1 MNRVGY
7 AWLVE
12 TLGLRVP
19 PPAQPAFVDGS
30 VNRRVDAADR
40 ILFPTGVALTD
51 SPLGHLEFALRHEG
65 INLAVIASA
74 LPAIGAGPII
84 ERLRESPNGEYI
96 RRAAFL
102 WEWLTGGALNAGANT
117 AGAYIDLF
125 DPEEYVVATHPVRAP
140 TYRVSNNAL
149 GTPQFC
155 PTVRRGACPAPG
167 WLEGMMAR
175 AGQLAAS
182 SQQSGLYDRAIQ
194 YLYLSE
200 TKSSFA
206 IENEIP
212 SANREERFVQIL
224 RRAGE
229 TPAVSEDYLV
239 AIQNA
244 VVRDD
249 FSKEASYR
257 TRQNWLE
264 DRLGRI
270 TFLPHPPD
278 GLRETMIAWEAF
290 VNDAGRGVDPL
301 VKTACGAFG
310 FVYLHPFMDG
320 NGRLHRF
327 MIHHLLAQTSQVP
340 EGMIIPVSAVIMN
353 HIPEYLDVL
362 KGFSKPATHL
372 WNYLRGEEGPII
384 NEAPGAEPYRF
395 FDASREVVFL
405 AKMIGEAV
413 EQEIP
418 KEIAYLSGY
427 DRAYERIETA
437 FDLPSK
443 DIGKLIRM
451 IQGNNGR
458 LAKGKRHQFEHLP
471 DEVLHRIEAMVQESF
486 AEVSQRQNEAAEPQ
500 SD

>member
-1 MNRVGY
+1 MNKVGY
-7 AWLVE
+7 ASLVE
-12 TLGLRVP
+12 TLGLQVLP
-19 PPAQPAFVDGS
+19 PVQPAFVDGS
-30 VNRRVDAADR
+30 VNRRVDTDDR

-65 INLAVIASA
+65 INLAILASA
-74 LPAIGAGPII
+74 LPVIGPGPII
-84 ERLRESPNGEYI
+84 ERIRESPNGEYI

-102 WEWLTGGALNAGANT
+102 WEWLTGDALNAGANT
-117 AGAYIDLF
+117 AGTYIDLF
-125 DPEEYVVATHPVRAP
+125 DPEEYMVAANPVRAP
-140 TYRVSNNAL
+140 TYRVNNNAL

-155 PTVRRGACPAPG
+155 PTVRRAASPG
-167 WLEGMMAR
+167 SDWLGGMMAR

-182 SQQSGLYDRAIQ
+182 SQQTGLYDRAIQ

-206 IENEIP
+206 IEHEVPN
-212 SANREERFVQIL
+212 ANKEERFVQIL

-229 TPAVSEDYLV
+229 TSVVSEDYLV

-270 TFLPHPPD
+270 SFLPHPVE
-278 GLRETMIAWEAF
+278 GLRETMAGWEAF
-290 VNDAGRGVDPL
+290 VNDTERGVDPL

-327 MIHHLLAQTSQVP
+327 MIHHLLAQTGQVP
-340 EGMIIPVSAVIMN
+340 EGMIIPVSAVIMK
-353 HIPEYLDVL
+353 HIQEYLDVL
-362 KGFSKPATHL
+362 NGFSKPATQL
-372 WNYLRGEEGPII
+372 WNYLRGDEGPII
-384 NEAPGAEPYRF
+384 HQAPGVAPYRF
-395 FDASREVVFL
+395 VDASHELMFL

-413 EQEIP
+413 EEEIP
-418 KEIAYLSGY
+418 KELAYLSGY
-427 DRAYERIETA
+427 DRAYERIQAA

-458 LAKGKRHQFEHLP
+458 LANGKRNQFERLP
-471 DEVLHRIEAMVQESF
+471 DDSIHRIEGMVQASF
-486 AEVSQRQNEAAEPQ
+486 AEAEEG
-500 SD
+500 SDRTV